1 VSNLLIDKELHQM
14 KYGIVVILLSLTM
27 PAFSRDAVFSEFAM
41 GMSAE
46 AVTARYPNLRLET
59 GDAWIS
65 LGNAVFTRCYID
77 VQEGLYRVESA
88 MREED
93 QDFIT
98 ALEDTI
104 AQKHGGPRRWEAG
117 SAWSVDRGN
126 RFDDPDTRSIEIY
139 QRNGFLMVV
148 KEFKNAPGVY
158 GQLEVREWERYYYLG
173 EQGPAGGLVFYDK
186 GHYLDGWRYLE
197 AAPPET
203 EVQAPW
209 GWDRDGPFTNDE
221 IERIPGGLGDGPH
234 SAEIIVKKLT
244 DAGKSGCAA
253 QICAALEYG
262 GYDDW
267 YLPTRSECYLM
278 LEELR
283 KYAPA
288 GISKNGYWT
297 SSLPL
302 RHDPFNLL
310 FAYYISW
317 DGEGFGTGVGVSAN
331 KGEELSVRAV
341 RKF

>member
-1 VSNLLIDKELHQM
+1 
-14 KYGIVVILLSLTM
+14 M
-27 PAFSRDAVFSEFAM
+27 PAFPQDAVFSGFAM
-41 GMSAE
+41 GMSKEEVA
-46 AVTARYPNLRLET
+46 ALYPNLRFEK

-77 VQEGLYRVESA
+77 PREGLYRVESS

-93 QDFIT
+93 WDFFTAIEDAIT
-98 ALEDTI
+98 
-104 AQKHGGPRRWEAG
+104 QHHGDPIKGESG
-117 SAWSVDRGN
+117 SAWSIDHGN
-126 RFDDPDTRSIEIY
+126 VFDNPDTWLIELY
-139 QRNGFLMVV
+139 LQNGFLIAG
-148 KEFKNAPGVY
+148 KEFKNASAVY
-158 GQLEVREWERYYYLG
+158 GQVEVREWERYYYIG
-173 EQGPAGGLVFYDK
+173 ERGPAGGLVFYDK

-197 AAPPET
+197 SAPPET
-203 EVQAPW
+203 ETRASW
-209 GWDRDGPFTNDE
+209 GWGRDGPFTNDE
-221 IERIPGGLGDGPH
+221 IGQIPGGLGDGPH
-234 SAEIIVKKLT
+234 STEIIVKKLT
-244 DAGKSGCAA
+244 ETGKSGCAA

-278 LEELR
+278 LEKLR
-283 KYAPA
+283 QYAPA
-288 GISKNGYWT
+288 QISKNGYWT

-331 KGEELSVRAV
+331 KGDELSVRAV